1 MINNPIASALS
12 SALDFIRAWKNK
24 VFKDWQWDL
33 LVGLI
38 FSLIG
43 LITNIPYLILLIPF
57 IITIINQFY
66 NKLFEFKDFT
76 LRMIF
81 PLVIWACKLLI
92 NN

>member
-1 MINNPIASALS
+1 MTFNLLASKFKDLLA
-12 SALDFIRAWKNK
+12 FIRAWKNK

-66 NKLFEFKDFT
+66 NKLFEFNDFT

-81 PLVIWACKLLI
+81 PLVIWIIKVLI
-92 NN
+92 K